1 MAELMQQYARDFNC
15 LSDQDRKT
23 RQRAL
28 QKLGALARSPQP
40 DVDAAWEQALRV
52 PLLKLF
58 SDTVEKNRELAIGL
72 ATELVPVLSPDML
85 RSSLPYLMPVLVGR
99 LATNPIA
106 EDGEEL
112 RLQLLQLLQLVLK
125 QGGGSPLAP
134 HLPEL
139 VQALASAP
147 SASIARRPPPAPPP
161 PPPPPPAPPPVHPP
175 PPPPPPAASPLH
187 RCSRPR
193 TPTPSPTPRRR
204 RAG

>member
-1 MAELMQQYARDFNC
+1 MQQYARDFNC

-106 EDGEEL
+106 EEGED
-112 RLQLLQLLQLVLK
+112 
-125 QGGGSPLAP
+125 LA
-134 HLPEL
+134 E
-139 VQALASAP
+139 
-147 SASIARRPPPAPPP
+147 
-161 PPPPPPAPPPVHPP
+161 
-175 PPPPPPAASPLH
+175 AASSAFRLTLRMSMVPGRSWSTISAQRWRRWGKLM
-187 RCSRPR
+187 RRGGNPR
-193 TPTPSPTPRRR
+193 AAVGTGPALRQ
-204 RAG
+204 